1 MGVKHSIPSSEG
13 FDEIFAKPD
22 FKTHSKHFL
31 LLAKKNIHGRPRIGV
46 AVRKKDIKL
55 AVNRNK
61 IKRKIKGGFLA
72 NALNLSA
79 ADYVVLVKKNI
90 PEMNKVIT
98 EEINEI
104 WKKQNLIDVKTPSFL
119 NVYLEIGNINNLQK
133 LQAALNK
140 IDIIENHNVLE
151 LTKNYAKI
159 SIKYLGK
166 IDKIKLKFIEQKIDI
181 NIQDNEWKLKLS

>member
-1 MGVKHSIPSSEG
+1 
-13 FDEIFAKPD
+13 
-22 FKTHSKHFL
+22 
-31 LLAKKNIHGRPRIGV
+31 V

-104 WKKQNLIDVKTPSFL
+104 W
-119 NVYLEIGNINNLQK
+119 
-133 LQAALNK
+133 
-140 IDIIENHNVLE
+140 
-151 LTKNYAKI
+151 TKC
-159 SIKYLGK
+159 LG
-166 IDKIKLKFIEQKIDI
+166 ES
-181 NIQDNEWKLKLS
+181 W